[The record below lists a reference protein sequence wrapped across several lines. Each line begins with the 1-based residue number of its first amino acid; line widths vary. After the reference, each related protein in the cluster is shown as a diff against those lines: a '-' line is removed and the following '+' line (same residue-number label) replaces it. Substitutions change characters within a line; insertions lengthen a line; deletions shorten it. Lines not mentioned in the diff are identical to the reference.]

1 MAMEI
6 QAETLQDLIDC
17 VEDTVQKICDEH
29 LVSGEL
35 AWSCTAALAE
45 AKLLEI
51 QGHITFK

>member
-35 AWSCTAALAE
+35 AWNCTAALAE